1 MVGGRTDKH
10 ANSHAHTEPIT
21 DNIIL
26 DPDHTKTPL
35 YLVLLQCMLLQHSTT
50 KPLSYKLYNCQVS
63 KHLIENAYLGH
74 SACLLSCMACLSG
87 VGAADIHAY

>member
-1 MVGGRTDKH
+1 MVGGHTDKY

-35 YLVLLQCMLLQHSTT
+35 YLVLLQCMLLQHGTT
-50 KPLSYKLYNCQVS
+50 KPLSYKIVQLPSQQTSNRECI
-63 KHLIENAYLGH
+63 LRPL
-74 SACLLSCMACLSG
+74 CMLA
-87 VGAADIHAY
+87 